1 MNSLPKIKLADQ
13 NKKTKIQAKLIKHRF
28 KSIGNIMVSRSSLNK
43 YLKEPSVT
51 KYAID
56 HIGGNGIDRKTKDL
70 LIYGYE
76 NFLLIDGWAVDKK
89 NSSTPKEIWVKI
101 NDSYYRTQSKI
112 PRPDV
117 ATSLNNIDY
126 LNAGFHLKIPRIF
139 FDETKHHI
147 SLIIISKHGYY
158 YSTKELTFSLHRYPA
173 KLNGVHTISGKEQK
187 PDEVIDHL
195 YDQLNIKD
203 QLISNFYNSYSWKI
217 THPLRKIIDYWIL
230 ITSIFRKANYQEFAK
245 VYKEQGF
252 LSLFNLVKNTTI
264 NKLFRKD
271 ITNYS
276 LRDDNYK
283 KFIELNKLN
292 PQIVENMKSHNFGY
306 QPLISIVT
314 PVYNVKAKWL
324 DACISSVLNQYY
336 TNWELCLHDDASN
349 NKSTVAC
356 LKKWEKK
363 DPRIKIS
370 FGKKNV
376 HISQASNEAIKLASG
391 EFIGLLDNDD
401 ELTPDALFEVVKQLN
416 NNPKIDFIYSD
427 EDKLELNGERS
438 QPYFKPDFSLDLFLS
453 NNYLCHFSV
462 VRKSLGDSVSWFRKG
477 FEGSQDYDLFLRIL
491 EKTQQVYHI
500 PKVLYHWRK
509 IPGSTAVVYSVK
521 SYANKASLNALSDYL
536 KRNDIQGGVLNG
548 LWQGSF
554 RVKRVVNHS
563 EMVSVIIPFK
573 DQVSFL
579 KECVESILNN
589 TAYSNYEILLINN
602 KSNQKETKKYL
613 EKVSGIEKVTILEY
627 PFAFNFSKINNWAAD
642 KANGSILLFLNND
655 TKVINNNWMGSMIEH
670 IQRKDVGAVGAKLLF
685 PNDQIQH
692 AGVILGVGGI
702 ANHAFLNFHKDDNYY
717 YGNSN
722 VIRNYNACSAACLM
736 VKKETY
742 HEVGGMDEKLE
753 IAYNDVDLC
762 LKIRKLGLLITY
774 TPYAQLYHFESKTR
788 GYEIGQEKQKRL
800 HNEGLHLQNTWGETL
815 KKDPYY
821 NPNFTTKQTNYQ
833 LNLKSAYE

>member
-1 MNSLPKIKLADQ
+1 M
-13 NKKTKIQAKLIKHRF
+13 
-28 KSIGNIMVSRSSLNK
+28 
-43 YLKEPSVT
+43 
-51 KYAID
+51 
-56 HIGGNGIDRKTKDL
+56 
-70 LIYGYE
+70 
-76 NFLLIDGWAVDKK
+76 
-89 NSSTPKEIWVKI
+89 
-101 NDSYYRTQSKI
+101 
-112 PRPDV
+112 
-117 ATSLNNIDY
+117 
-126 LNAGFHLKIPRIF
+126 
-139 FDETKHHI
+139 
-147 SLIIISKHGYY
+147 
-158 YSTKELTFSLHRYPA
+158 
-173 KLNGVHTISGKEQK
+173 
-187 PDEVIDHL
+187 
-195 YDQLNIKD
+195 
-203 QLISNFYNSYSWKI
+203 
-217 THPLRKIIDYWIL
+217 
-230 ITSIFRKANYQEFAK
+230 
-245 VYKEQGF
+245 
-252 LSLFNLVKNTTI
+252 
-264 NKLFRKD
+264 
-271 ITNYS
+271 
-276 LRDDNYK
+276 
-283 KFIELNKLN
+283 
-292 PQIVENMKSHNFGY
+292 
-306 QPLISIVT
+306 
-314 PVYNVKAKWL
+314 
-324 DACISSVLNQYY
+324 
-336 TNWELCLHDDASN
+336 
-349 NKSTVAC
+349 
-356 LKKWEKK
+356 
-363 DPRIKIS
+363 
-370 FGKKNV
+370 
-376 HISQASNEAIKLASG
+376 
-391 EFIGLLDNDD
+391 
-401 ELTPDALFEVVKQLN
+401 
-416 NNPKIDFIYSD
+416 
-427 EDKLELNGERS
+427 
-438 QPYFKPDFSLDLFLS
+438 
-453 NNYLCHFSV
+453 
-462 VRKSLGDSVSWFRKG
+462 
-477 FEGSQDYDLFLRIL
+477 
-491 EKTQQVYHI
+491 
-500 PKVLYHWRK
+500 
-509 IPGSTAVVYSVK
+509 
-521 SYANKASLNALSDYL
+521 
-536 KRNDIQGGVLNG
+536 
-548 LWQGSF
+548 
-554 RVKRVVNHS
+554 RVVNHS